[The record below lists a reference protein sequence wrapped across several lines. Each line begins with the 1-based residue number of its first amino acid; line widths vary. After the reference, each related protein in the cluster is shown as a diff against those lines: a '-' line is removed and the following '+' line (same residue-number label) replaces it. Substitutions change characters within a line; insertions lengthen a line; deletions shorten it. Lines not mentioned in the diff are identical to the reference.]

1 MMRRHVDL
9 YKLNTGVWEDISHVS
24 LSYLFHAT
32 TPQAYVNEASHWLLS
47 NGMKYH
53 IRVQRLS
60 LRVRLISRVS
70 QREVICAVSRMPG
83 PSWFGSS
90 GLNELEI
97 DNDFI
102 KPMDTRKNGEILWM
116 ANHSLRLLVSV
127 DDVVEKAKD
136 VDLGKST
143 IHVMLI
149 FTKRSLFYL
158 INRKVIVLE
167 MLVRSHPVY
176 VKESPKL
183 GDKGS
188 YEQKLKVECENCL
201 CFAHEWIAI
210 RVKNEREMVA
220 EEWKEEYACQKAFIV
235 QLVRYVALDLMLM
248 GLF

>member
-1 MMRRHVDL
+1 MVGEVRHGQDL
-9 YKLNTGVWEDISHVS
+9 VRVVTYHHVVGNM
-24 LSYLFHAT
+24 LLRDHIFW
-32 TPQAYVNEASHWLLS
+32 TPYSV
-47 NGMKYH
+47 
-53 IRVQRLS
+53 
-60 LRVRLISRVS
+60 
-70 QREVICAVSRMPG
+70 
-83 PSWFGSS
+83 SS

-143 IHVMLI
+143 IHVMLL

-158 INRKVIVLE
+158 RNRKVIVLE

-220 EEWKEEYACQKAFIV
+220 EEWKEEAQSEMDMV
-235 QLVRYVALDLMLM
+235 DLL
-248 GLF
+248 